1 MIKTDPQLTFG
12 MMEDAE
18 LPQAYPDLDKINA
31 IIDWQPIEKEATA
44 LYARDFGRPAIP
56 PLVMIKIVFLQHFY
70 DLNDVQVSRD
80 IHDRRSF
87 ERFLGPDVRRY
98 VIDDS
103 SVARFRAR
111 LIQANM
117 DERLM
122 KMIHAQIVA
131 HGFFLRNA
139 KNVTV
144 IDASL
149 RKAATSAYSRKK
161 DGTPVDPDVHVTSRK
176 DRLIDGMKMHVCGDA
191 STELIEDVRLTTIE
205 TSDHEVFE
213 ELIPADAHVVTADKA
228 YGSAK
233 HRAWLAERK
242 IDDRLMYKGARN
254 HPLTQEQKEC
264 NRRVSPVRSI
274 IERIIANVKNRCS
287 LKRLRYIGLRKNLFQ
302 VRLSCC
308 AYNIKRLVV
317 LC

>member
-1 MIKTDPQLTFG
+1 MIKTDPQLTFC

-31 IIDWQPIEKEATA
+31 IIDWQPIEKEVTA

-131 HGFFLRNA
+131 
-139 KNVTV
+139 
-144 IDASL
+144 
-149 RKAATSAYSRKK
+149 
-161 DGTPVDPDVHVTSRK
+161 
-176 DRLIDGMKMHVCGDA
+176 
-191 STELIEDVRLTTIE
+191 
-205 TSDHEVFE
+205 
-213 ELIPADAHVVTADKA
+213 
-228 YGSAK
+228 
-233 HRAWLAERK
+233 
-242 IDDRLMYKGARN
+242 
-254 HPLTQEQKEC
+254 
-264 NRRVSPVRSI
+264 
-274 IERIIANVKNRCS
+274 
-287 LKRLRYIGLRKNLFQ
+287 
-302 VRLSCC
+302 
-308 AYNIKRLVV
+308 
-317 LC
+317 